1 MAFNQVTTYA
11 YDLGDRL
18 TSLAGPSSPTAAFTF
33 DATGRFAT
41 RVVSGSTDT
50 YTYLGSSE
58 TVAAISTGGVLTASL
73 LDPSGSR
80 LANKNTSSGTA
91 AYTLPDLH
99 GDVAAAEL
107 TSGTNLADAF
117 RYDGYG
123 QTIATGGAGGGPTQP
138 YRYQGR
144 LDISPD
150 TSQPVY
156 DLGARFYQPSLGV
169 FTQLDSVAGSAQ
181 DPLSLNRYLYA
192 EANPATLIDPDGHIA
207 MSGAGVDTSGTW
219 SLATA
224 RVVQQIV
231 ATHVLQRAA
240 QAKAQP
246 KQGSGFNLLGFL
258 GTAGK
263 VAWGVTTRQVS
274 HLLELPGAAV
284 SLAWRTP
291 GAIAAAPGAI
301 ADAARNPGRAWNT
314 VSTGAI
320 VGFRDWTTSMHDN
333 LVSGDPDRIAAGISG
348 SIDVAWLATGVAG
361 AGKAAASRVAA
372 GDRVFW
378 SGGEIAKNA
387 AADFARANG
396 STTLE
401 MSLTGRAL
409 ERLPYNRFTAKLWD
423 AASARFARG
432 AMGDAHVFFGPNA
445 PLPRSVFAR
454 IEGPILDARGIRI
467 LQHFLVDE

>member
-1 MAFNQVTTYA
+1 M
-11 YDLGDRL
+11 
-18 TSLAGPSSPTAAFTF
+18 
-33 DATGRFAT
+33 
-41 RVVSGSTDT
+41 
-50 YTYLGSSE
+50 
-58 TVAAISTGGVLTASL
+58 LTASL

-80 LANKNTSSGTA
+80 LANADLSSGVA
-91 AYTLPDLH
+91 AFSLPDLH
-99 GDVAAAEL
+99 GDLGAAEL
-107 TSGTNLADAF
+107 TSSTTVADAI

-123 QTIATGGAGGGPTQP
+123 QTIASGGAGGGPAQP

-150 TSQPVY
+150 ASQPVY

-224 RVVQQIV
+224 RVVQNMV
-231 ATHVLQRAA
+231 AKHAPQRAA
-240 QAKAQP
+240 KAKPQP

-274 HLLELPGAAV
+274 HVLELPGAAV

-361 AGKAAASRVAA
+361 AGKAAASRVSGAFRSGTEA
-372 GDRVFW
+372 G
-378 SGGEIAKNA
+378 
-387 AADFARANG
+387 AADISAAVTDQLRTTAVHGN
-396 STTLE
+396 SLASTRLTTLY
-401 MSLTGRAL
+401 
-409 ERLPYNRFTAKLWD
+409 RLNDVDGNLLKWGIT
-423 AASARFARG
+423 SQ
-432 AMGDAHVFFGPNA
+432 VN
-445 PLPRSVFAR
+445 PLRRYSRSFLSDKQMIPMLQGTRSEIAR
-454 IEGPILDARGIRI
+454 IERFLTERVGGPLNLEPWAGSQYGSQMDLVTRI
-467 LQHFLVDE
+467 LESAGQ